1 MGFWFI
7 VFGLML
13 KFQLMGYYSLKIN
26 TLKLIASTN
35 YVLGKFAFCV
45 VNISQIY
52 QKNTIYAIL

>member
-26 TLKLIASTN
+26 TLKLIAIKN

-45 VNISQIY
+45 VNISLIY
-52 QKNTIYAIL
+52 QNNTIYAI